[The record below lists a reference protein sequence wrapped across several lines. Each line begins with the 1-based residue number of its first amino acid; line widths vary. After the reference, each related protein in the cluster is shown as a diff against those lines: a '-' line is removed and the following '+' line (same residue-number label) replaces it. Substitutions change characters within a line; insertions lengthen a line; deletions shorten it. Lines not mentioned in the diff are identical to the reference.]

1 MSGKPRLVSTF
12 SIVAYDPE
20 AGEWGIGV
28 QSKFLAVGAVVPW
41 ARAGAGAVATQAFA
55 NTSYGPRGLELMAKG
70 LSAQEALD
78 RLTADDPQREHRQ
91 VGLVDARGG
100 SATFTGRDC
109 YPWAGGITGKFFA
122 AQGNILVSEATVRAM
137 AETFP
142 ATKGPLARRLVTAL
156 HAAQE
161 AGGDRRGR
169 QSAAVLVVKD
179 KGGYLGMNDRYL
191 DLRVDDHVEPIK
203 ELFRLLDLHDIYFNR
218 PKPADL
224 IPIDA
229 GLAREI
235 QELLKAFGYLAGPA
249 TGVYDE
255 ATKKALF
262 AYMGTENLEERQ
274 QEEPK
279 IDRMVLEYMRARRP
293 R

>member
-1 MSGKPRLVSTF
+1 VSGKPRLVSTF